1 MFKNEKPNFISPEDQ
16 DMIYK
21 KIREEKKASLD
32 KLINENPYNKE
43 PFDYQQFVELYWRQD
58 IQGKDLNGS
67 EGQEIIDEYTRLYY
81 GSLPE
86 AKTME
91 DFAKAKEKLDAE
103 IN

>member
-1 MFKNEKPNFISPEDQ
+1 MSMDRKSNFMSPEDQ

-32 KLINENPYNKE
+32 KIINENPYNKE
-43 PFDYQQFVELYWRQD
+43 PFDYQKFVTLYWRQD
-58 IQGKDLNGS
+58 IQGKDLDGS
-67 EGQEIIDEYTRLYY
+67 EGQDIIDEYTRLYY
-81 GSLPE
+81 GSLSE

-91 DFAKAKEKLDAE
+91 DFAKAKEKLDSE

>member
-1 MFKNEKPNFISPEDQ
+1 MNPIEKPKFASQEVQ
-16 DMIYK
+16 DRIEK
-21 KIREEKKASLD
+21 DVEERKRESLSR
-32 KLINENPYNKE
+32 LIQENPYNKE
-43 PFDYQQFVELYWRQD
+43 PFNYQKFVELYWRQD

-67 EGQEIIDEYTRLYY
+67 ESQAIIDEYTKMYY
-81 GSLPE
+81 GNCPE

>member
-91 DFAKAKEKLDAE
+91 DFAKVKEKLDAE

>member
-1 MFKNEKPNFISPEDQ
+1 MSMNEKPNFISPEDQ

-43 PFDYQQFVELYWRQD
+43 PFDYQKFVNLYWRQD

-86 AKTME
+86 AKTMG
-91 DFAKAKEKLDAE
+91 DFAKAKEKLDSE